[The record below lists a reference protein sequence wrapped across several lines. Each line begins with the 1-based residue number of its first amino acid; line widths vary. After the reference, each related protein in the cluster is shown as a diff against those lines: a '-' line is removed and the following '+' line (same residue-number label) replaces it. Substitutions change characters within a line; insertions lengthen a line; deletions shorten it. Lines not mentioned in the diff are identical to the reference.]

1 MEKGYS
7 KNAGRYASFY
17 EGVSPE
23 QTYAPWLHLLPRP
36 GAKVLD
42 VGAGSGRDAS
52 WLEERGYQA
61 TAVEPSAAMR
71 ERARALHP
79 QSSVRWIDDSL
90 PLLNTVL
97 SLHEKFALIL
107 VNAVWIHVSPD
118 QRPAAMES
126 LADLLD
132 SKGVLII
139 TLRHGPSPDE
149 RVMHPC
155 SAQSLEKLAAEKEL
169 KIILNADLPDLLG
182 RDEVSWTHMA
192 FTQAAGESHEKYL

>member
-7 KNAGRYASFY
+7 QNAGLYASFY

-23 QTYAPWLHLLPRP
+23 QAYAPWLHLLPKP

-52 WLEERGYQA
+52 WLEKRGCQA

-71 ERARALHP
+71 ERARELRP

-90 PLLNTVL
+90 PLLNAVL
-97 SLHEKFALIL
+97 SLNEKFVLIL
-107 VNAVWIHVSPD
+107 LNAVWIHVSPD

-126 LADLLD
+126 LAALLD
-132 SKGVLII
+132 SNGVLVI
-139 TLRHGPSPDE
+139 TLRHGPSPDQ

-155 SAQSLEKLAAEKEL
+155 SAQSLERLAAEQGL
-169 KIILNADLPDLLG
+169 KIILHADLPDLLG

-192 FTQAAGESHEKYL
+192 FTQAAGETDEKSL